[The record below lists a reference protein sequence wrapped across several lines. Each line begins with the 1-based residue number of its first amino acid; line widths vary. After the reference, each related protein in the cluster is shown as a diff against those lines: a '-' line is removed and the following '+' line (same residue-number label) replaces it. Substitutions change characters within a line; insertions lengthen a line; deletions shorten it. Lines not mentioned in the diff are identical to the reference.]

1 MVNYMISL
9 VRYIRCFVL
18 LVALS
23 VLSAVVSFAQS
34 EKIFTISEFVQDPF
48 DLSGRGDTTKMVDGS
63 GYLYSIVKVS
73 SDDPEDK
80 LSDYRFDFGMLK
92 SIVKVVDGEL
102 WVYVQKNA
110 KQVSVSRQGYKT
122 VHRFDLGYT
131 LESGAVYRMKISVKR
146 EAVGKAMLQF
156 KITPAK
162 SGIAIMY
169 TNASGKE
176 GLFGI
181 TDDSGSAVKYLELG
195 TYTYKV
201 VADMYHPSEGYISL
215 KTRNEVFVEDVVL
228 RANYAEVE
236 LVTSSGVD
244 IFIDGQSVGKS
255 SWSGALNPGNYTVEC
270 RLANHKT
277 TTRIIEV
284 KDGEKYKFQLDSPVP
299 IVGTLILASTPLGA
313 AVQIDGKYLGV
324 TPLVLDNLLIG
335 AHTIEISHSNYTTK
349 TKTVVVKEGE
359 GLEENIVLEKVASQS
374 NNAIVGGGSQANSS
388 GNGPEYV
395 DLGLPSGLKWATCNL
410 GASSPEELGDYFAW
424 GETSK
429 KSDYRQSNCLT
440 FGKSISDFSGDLKYD
455 AARKI
460 LGSGWRIPTKS
471 DFQELIDMCKWKW
484 VSVNGVNGYK
494 VTGPNGNSIFL
505 PAAGSRDGTTFYRK
519 YSDGYY
525 RSSTPKGTES
535 SYTLNF
541 SSGNKQFYTGWR
553 YYGHSV
559 RAVYEGG
566 AKSQSDTEI
575 NDMVDRALATVNNKP
590 SSSASGSKSR
600 TINGHEYV
608 DLGLP
613 SGLKWATCNVGAS
626 SSEGNGNYYAWG
638 EIEIKS
644 EYYDSKTDGKSMQD
658 ISGNSTYDVARAKW
672 GGSWRLPTK
681 EEFSEL
687 RQKCKWQWTTQNGKK
702 GYKVT
707 GPNGNSI
714 FLPAAGCYNG
724 RFGLISVGQW
734 GYYWSS
740 TPYNHNNGTEAYS
753 LTIATSSLNLFY
765 SNRYL
770 GLSVRP
776 VSK

>member
-277 TTRIIEV
+277 TTQIIEV

-313 AVQIDGKYLGV
+313 AVKIDGKYIGV

-535 SYTLNF
+535 CYTLNF

-575 NDMVDRALATVNNKP
+575 NDMVDRALATVNSQP

-644 EYYDSKTDGKSMQD
+644 EYFGTNSKTNGKSMQD

-687 RQKCKWQWTTQNGKK
+687 RQKCKWQWTTQNGKE

-714 FLPAAGCYNG
+714 FLPAAGLRDG
-724 RFGLISVGQW
+724 SSFDSAGEFGF
-734 GYYWSS
+734 YWSS
-740 TPYNHNNGTEAYS
+740 TPDESDDDFACS
-753 LTIATSSLNLFY
+753 LYFNSSGQGVNWY
-765 SNRYL
+765 DRGY
-770 GLSVRP
+770 GRSVRS
-776 VSK
+776 VSE

>member
-1 MVNYMISL
+1 MTSL
-9 VRYIRCFVL
+9 VRYIKTLTLLWGVL
-18 LVALS
+18 L
-23 VLSAVVSFAQS
+23 LSAEVCSAQS
-34 EKIFTISEFVQDPF
+34 EKVFSIAEFVQDPF

-80 LSDYRFDFGMLK
+80 LLDYRFDFGMLK

-131 LESGAVYRMKISVKR
+131 LESGAVYRMKISVKK

-236 LVTSSGVD
+236 LLTSSGVD

-270 RLANHKT
+270 RMANHKT

-284 KDGEKYKFQLDSPVP
+284 KDGEKYKFHLDSPVP

-313 AVQIDGKYLGV
+313 AVQIDGKYIGV

-349 TKTVVVKEGE
+349 KKTVVVKEGE

-388 GNGPEYV
+388 GSGPEYV

-455 AARKI
+455 AASKI

-471 DFQELIDMCKWKW
+471 DFQELVDMCKWKW

-519 YSDGYY
+519 FSDGYY

-535 SYTLNF
+535 CYTLNF

-566 AKSQSDTEI
+566 AKSQSDIEI
-575 NDMVDRALATVNNKP
+575 NDMVDRALATVNNQP
-590 SSSASGSKSR
+590 SSSASDSKSR

-613 SGLKWATCNVGAS
+613 SGLKWATCNVGAYS
-626 SSEGNGNYYAWG
+626 PEQYGDYYAWG
-638 EIEIKS
+638 EIETKS
-644 EYYDSKTDGKSMQD
+644 EYYEYNSKTRGKLMSG
-658 ISGNSTYDVARAKW
+658 ISGSSTYDVARAKW
-672 GGSWRLPTK
+672 GGSWRIPTK
-681 EEFSEL
+681 EEYKEL
-687 RQKCKWQWTTQNGKK
+687 INSCKWEWVTQNGKK
-702 GYKVT
+702 GYKIT

-714 FLPAAGCYNG
+714 FLPAAGY
-724 RFGLISVGQW
+724 RD
-734 GYYWSS
+734 GYGGKCGCYWSS
-740 TPYNHNNGTEAYS
+740 TPDGGIDVDAYYLS
-753 LTIATSSLNLFY
+753 FY
-765 SNRYL
+765 SSYHNVHWSDRNREQ
-770 GLSVRP
+770 SVRP